1 MKRVYLD
8 NNATTPLDKE
18 VKEAIIETLD
28 MYGNPSSHHTMG
40 RIARDKIEEARAN
53 IAMFINADPDEI
65 IFTSG
70 GSESNNI
77 VMRSMLCSHD
87 CRYSSKRNMT
97 KKFITSSVEHPA
109 VLETAKLLA
118 CESVDTIQVPVDKY
132 GIVIAEELEK
142 EINKGADLVSIMY
155 ANNEVGTIQPIKQFA
170 DIAHEKG
177 ILFHTDAVQVPTKL
191 KIDVKDLNV
200 DYLSL
205 SGHKMY
211 APKGVGILYSKKT
224 TNLCPLISGGHQ
236 EKGLRAGTENTIGI
250 IAMGKSAQV
259 AMRDQ
264 EKEIEVVGKLR
275 DKLEK
280 GLLERIPNSFINGHP
295 DLRVPNTTNISFSF
309 IEGESI
315 LYMLDHV
322 GVEVSTGSACSSGS
336 LDPSHVLTAMKTDIE
351 HTHSSIRMSLGK
363 HTTEEEIDY
372 VLSVFPPI
380 IEKLRKMSP
389 FS

>member
-18 VKEAIIETLD
+18 VKEAIIEALEF
-28 MYGNPSSHHTMG
+28 YGNPSSHHTMG
-40 RIARDKIEEARAN
+40 KIARDKIEQARVD
-53 IAMFINADPDEI
+53 IAKFINAEPDEV

-77 VMRSMLCSHD
+77 VMRSVLCRRD
-87 CRYSSKRNMT
+87 CCSSDTRIVPRKL
-97 KKFITSSVEHPA
+97 ITSEIEHPA
-109 VLETAKLLA
+109 VLETAKFLE
-118 CESVDTIQVPVDKY
+118 CEFVDTVHVPVDKE

-142 EINKGADLVSIMY
+142 EIAKGADLVSIMY
-155 ANNEVGTIQPIKQFA
+155 ANNEVGTIQPIKEFA
-170 DIAHEKG
+170 KMAATKG

-191 KIDVKDLNV
+191 KIDVKELDV

-211 APKGVGILYSKKT
+211 APKGVGILYAKKGSK
-224 TNLCPLISGGHQ
+224 LCPLISGGHQ

-264 EKEIEVVGKLR
+264 EKEMETVKRLR

-280 GLLERIPNSFINGHP
+280 GLLERIPNTFVNGHL

-309 IEGESI
+309 IEGEAI
-315 LYMLDHV
+315 LYMLDHA
-322 GVEVSTGSACSSGS
+322 GIEVSTGSACSSGS
-336 LDPSHVLTAMKTDIE
+336 LEPSHVLTAMKTDIGR
-351 HTHSSIRMSLGK
+351 THSSIRMSLGK
-363 HTTEEEIDY
+363 DTTEEEIDY
-372 VLSVFPPI
+372 VLEVFPPI
-380 IEKLRKMSP
+380 VERLRKMSP